1 MYVLVYD
8 VVNDRRRNRLHR
20 SLKNFGTAV
29 QRSVFEF
36 DLAPRDAHKMME
48 RVERIID
55 LEVDV
60 VRMYRVCDSC
70 LRTVRVLGEG
80 EPSIDPDYYVI

>member
-8 VVNDRRRNRLHR
+8 VVDDRRRNRLHR

-36 DLAPRDAHKMME
+36 DLGSGEADKMMKQVRNIIE
-48 RVERIID
+48 VE
-55 LEVDV
+55 EDV
-60 VRMYRVCDSC
+60 VRLYRICGSC
-70 LRTVRVLGEG
+70 LAEVRILGEG
-80 EPSIDPDYYVI
+80 EPTIDPDYYIV

>member
-36 DLAPRDAHKMME
+36 DLTHGDAHKMME
-48 RVERIID
+48 QVESIID
-55 LEVDV
+55 PEEDV
-60 VRMYRVCDSC
+60 VRMYLLCDSC
-70 LRTVRVLGEG
+70 LAKVRILGEG

>member
-1 MYVLVYD
+1 
-8 VVNDRRRNRLHR
+8 
-20 SLKNFGTAV
+20 
-29 QRSVFEF
+29 
-36 DLAPRDAHKMME
+36 MME

-55 LEVDV
+55 LEEDV

-70 LRTVRVLGEG
+70 LHMVRVLGEG

>member
-8 VVNDRRRNRLHR
+8 VVDDRRRNRLHR

-36 DLAPRDAHKMME
+36 DLSSGEADKMME
-48 RVERIID
+48 HVERII
-55 LEVDV
+55 ETEEDV
-60 VRMYRVCDSC
+60 VRLYRICQSC
-70 LRTVRVLGEG
+70 LAQVRILGQG
-80 EPSIDPDYYVI
+80 EPTIDPDYYIV

>member
-55 LEVDV
+55 LEEDV
-60 VRMYRVCDSC
+60 VRMSATVVYTWSASSAKESRV
-70 LRTVRVLGEG
+70 
-80 EPSIDPDYYVI
+80 

>member
-8 VVNDRRRNRLHR
+8 VVNDPRRNRLHR

-36 DLAPRDAHKMME
+36 DLAPRDARKMME
-48 RVERIID
+48 HVERIVD
-55 LEVDV
+55 QEEDV
-60 VRMYRVCDSC
+60 VRMYRICDSC

-80 EPSIDPDYYVI
+80 EPSIDTDYYVI